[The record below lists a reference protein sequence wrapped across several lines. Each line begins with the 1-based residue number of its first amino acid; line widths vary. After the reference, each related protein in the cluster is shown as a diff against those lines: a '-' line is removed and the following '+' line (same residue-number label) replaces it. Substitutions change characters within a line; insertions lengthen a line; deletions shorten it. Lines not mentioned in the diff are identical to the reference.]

1 MLSDISIKQFWLI
14 KILQIN
20 AISKIVWSITLV
32 CSVLYLAPI
41 LVQMGFNG
49 RIVFNMYT
57 LYLAFYSIV
66 CVNQP
71 QPRPLIA
78 ISLDISATKNRS
90 NKFLGSLALVGIFA
104 VGKNLVSFL
113 CGYNEGFVTACFNPI
128 IYFYIPI
135 FEWSPHR
142 LNFTLDALLN
152 RREDNPTV

>member
-1 MLSDISIKQFWLI
+1 M
-14 KILQIN
+14 
-20 AISKIVWSITLV
+20 V
-32 CSVLYLAPI
+32 CSVLYLVPI

-49 RIVFNMYT
+49 RVVFNMYT
-57 LYLAFYSIV
+57 IYLAFYSIV

-71 QPRPLIA
+71 QTRPLIA

-90 NKFLGSLALVGIFA
+90 NKFFSSLALFGIFA
-104 VGKNLVSFL
+104 VGKDFVSFV

-135 FEWSPHR
+135 FERCPHR
-142 LNFTLDALLN
+142 LNLALNALLD